1 MGQRWFV
8 MQEGM
13 VTLLDALIIIQAA
26 TDWVDSV
33 GDAS

>member
-1 MGQRWFV
+1 MRL
-8 MQEGM
+8 EGM

-26 TDWVDSV
+26 TDWVDSL